1 MRLILALALVTP
13 LVASCTPYLP
23 LKDDFGT
30 SAAAAKG
37 DIPPEYARFNAYDP
51 SVNALLADQICATP
65 YQPRDV
71 AVNDAAP
78 GQIVTA
84 HGRCA
89 THVPIVGSW

>member
-1 MRLILALALVTP
+1 MILALTLVVP

-30 SAAAAKG
+30 SAAAARG

-71 AVNDAAP
+71 AVSDATP

-84 HGRCA
+84 RGRCA